1 MIIIR
6 HRVNKKIELSNI
18 SEEFGIEI
26 DLRSNKDRIIL
37 SHDPFKNGIDFEDW
51 LQLYKHTFLVLN
63 VKEEGLESKI
73 LDLLKKNQIE
83 NFFFLDQA
91 FPSIIKSIKK
101 NEIRCAIR
109 ISEYESLKTAILL
122 KGKVEWIWIDHFNKF
137 PLNFE
142 ECKYLKDIGY
152 KICIV
157 SPELQNGDI
166 KIAKELKNKL
176 NSLKIKFDA
185 VCTKFPELW
194 K

>member
-6 HRVNKKIELSNI
+6 HRVNKKIELSKI

-51 LQLYKHTFLVLN
+51 LQLYKHKFLVLN